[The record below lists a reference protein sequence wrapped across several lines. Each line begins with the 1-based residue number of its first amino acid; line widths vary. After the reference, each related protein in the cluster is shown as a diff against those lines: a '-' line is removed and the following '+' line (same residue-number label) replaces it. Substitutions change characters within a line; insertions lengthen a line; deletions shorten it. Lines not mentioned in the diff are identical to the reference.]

1 MPYGI
6 SQLQA
11 DCSTWATVKQESDGT
26 YTTIGCH
33 AVKQDAIDQMV
44 VVSLAEDVEPMG
56 EIRSLDDMAESFEA
70 GDFVSWDS
78 SGGMAYGRI
87 ERIITDGEIDIPDS
101 SFTITGTPD
110 EPAALIRIYQEGE
123 DGWVATDTL
132 VGHKTSTLTS
142 IDDLEESSRVSSRNE
157 DFVEAIDQVMAIL
170 MQVKMSYESEETEE
184 PDEIEEPDEEMA
196 SIYEMRADVDLST
209 PDFMRASARRGLKYH
224 EQGLS
229 GDTSGLPQSLMLD
242 AWLQVSRYLHRSG
255 DAYLHG

>member
-26 YTTIGCH
+26 YMTIGCH
-33 AVKQDAIDQMV
+33 TDKQDAIDQMV
-44 VVSLAEDVEPMG
+44 VVSMSEDVEPLG
-56 EIRSLDDMAESFEA
+56 EIRAIDEMTDQMTRALSS

-87 ERIITDGEIDIPDS
+87 ERIVTDGEIDIPDS

-110 EPAALIRIYQEGE
+110 DPAALIRIYREGE

-142 IDDLEESSRVSSRNE
+142 IDDLEEPSRMSNRNE
-157 DFVEAIDQVMAIL
+157 EFVEAIDQVMAIL
-170 MQVKMSYESEETEE
+170 MQVKSSYESEEPEDI
-184 PDEIEEPDEEMA
+184 DESQMKRWPVSMRCVQK
-196 SIYEMRADVDLST
+196 SISV
-209 PDFMRASARRGLKYH
+209 H
-224 EQGLS
+224 Q
-229 GDTSGLPQSLMLD
+229 TSCERQHD
-242 AWLQVSRYLHRSG
+242 A
-255 DAYLHG
+255 A